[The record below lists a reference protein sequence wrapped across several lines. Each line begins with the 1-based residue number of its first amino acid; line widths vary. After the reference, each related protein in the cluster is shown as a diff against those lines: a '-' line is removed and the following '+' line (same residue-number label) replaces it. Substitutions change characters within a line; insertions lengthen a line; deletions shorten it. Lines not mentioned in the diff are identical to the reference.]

1 MAAAAESDPEAG
13 IARSR
18 VDLGQESAVVDGLK
32 SAAIRKRFADIN
44 VMSNWQQLLSVM
56 GILFIATIGGVAAQG
71 TLPTQAPASTAQA
84 TTKPN
89 VKVDGENSMTKAS
102 HHRRS
107 VNTRVRNG
115 DYVYGKVHYRLK
127 SAK

>member
-1 MAAAAESDPEAG
+1 
-13 IARSR
+13 
-18 VDLGQESAVVDGLK
+18 
-32 SAAIRKRFADIN
+32 
-44 VMSNWQQLLSVM
+44 MSNWQQLLSVM
-56 GILFIATIGGVAAQG
+56 GILLIATIGGVPAQG

>member
-1 MAAAAESDPEAG
+1 
-13 IARSR
+13 
-18 VDLGQESAVVDGLK
+18 
-32 SAAIRKRFADIN
+32 
-44 VMSNWQQLLSVM
+44 MSNWQQLLGVM
-56 GILFIATIGGVAAQG
+56 GILLIATIGGVAAQG
-71 TLPTQAPASTAQA
+71 TLPTQASTAQA

-107 VNTRVRNG
+107 GNKRVRND

-127 SAK
+127 SPK